1 MAMRD
6 SIGELSAAG
15 ALHRWLRRAALS
27 AIPLAGFAGCGRDCD
42 RPDYDTTVQVDA
54 GVPWASGSQH
64 SPDECAPYCG
74 TGIRDVCYALEV
86 TGCVASTQS
95 SVTCHNH
102 YSFCLQSPCGR
113 VPAGLRRSARLEQ
126 PSLVAAHMADAA
138 RLEGAAVL
146 AFQAVER
153 ELIAHGAPA
162 HLVARAR
169 SAQRDEKRHH
179 AAMSKLAGRFGAK
192 IPAIEVEAFD
202 VRTLV
207 EVAVENAVEGCVRE
221 TFGAAVSAYQ
231 GEWAEDRAIRRA
243 MRAIAIDEAEHASL
257 GWAIDAWARTRLSQV
272 ELVLVEAARQDARDQ
287 LLARTQEPVSPEL
300 SALVGIPDAPAS
312 AKLMTALAPL
322 WSYWSH
328 PPDKCE

>member
-1 MAMRD
+1 MAMGD
-6 SIGELSAAG
+6 SIGELSAAR

-27 AIPLAGFAGCGRDCD
+27 AIPLAGLAGCGGRACD

-64 SPDECAPYCG
+64 PPDACAPYCG
-74 TGIRDVCYALEV
+74 TGITDVCFATQV

-102 YSFCLQSPCGR
+102 YSFCYPSPCGR
-113 VPAGLRRSARLEQ
+113 VPAGLKQTARLEQ
-126 PSLVAAHMADAA
+126 PSLVASHMADAA

-146 AFQAVER
+146 AFLAVER
-153 ELIAHGAPA
+153 ELIAHGSPA

-169 SAQRDEKRHH
+169 SAQRDEARHH
-179 AAMSKLAGRFGAK
+179 AAMSKLAARFGARVS
-192 IPAIEVEAFD
+192 AIEVEAIE

-207 EVAVENAVEGCVRE
+207 DMAVENAVEGCVRE
-221 TFGAAVSAYQ
+221 TFGAAVAVYQ

-257 GWAIDAWARTRLSQV
+257 GWAIDAWARTRLSPA

-287 LLARTQEPVSPEL
+287 LLARTQEPVSLEL
-300 SALVGIPDAPAS
+300 SAVVGIPDAPAS

-322 WSYWSH
+322 WS
-328 PPDKCE
+328 